1 MQYDNVTP
9 PVSPAPEAVGYRS
22 RRSRSIVWP
31 LILIFI
37 GTAILADN
45 FGIHDLFDHAMKFI
59 IPLGMIGI
67 GAYYIMERT
76 GHSR

>member
-1 MQYDNVTP
+1 MTP
-9 PVSPAPEAVGYRS
+9 PVEPTPTAVPYR

-31 LILIFI
+31 LILILI

-67 GAYYIMERT
+67 GAYYLMDRF
-76 GHSR
+76 GNQSR

>member
-1 MQYDNVTP
+1 MEYTNMTP
-9 PVSPAPEAVGYRS
+9 PVNPAPTAEPYRS

-31 LILIFI
+31 LILILI

-67 GAYYIMERT
+67 GAYYLMGRT
-76 GHSR
+76 SR

>member
-1 MQYDNVTP
+1 MDPNSVMP
-9 PVSPAPEAVGYRS
+9 PVNPAPVAEPYR
-22 RRSRSIVWP
+22 RRSRSIIWP

-37 GTAILADN
+37 GVAILADN

-67 GAYYIMERT
+67 GAYYVMERT
-76 GHSR
+76 GNHSR